1 MCPAALSV
9 SLVTFRPDF
18 ELLTLAVEHLRAAVV
33 LLGASDAGVVRLV
46 AVDNDPGGGRGDCLQ
61 ALLRE
66 HWQAEGREFAIL
78 TGHGNVGYGQGHNMA
93 IAQSSADYH
102 LILNP
107 DVLVAEDALRNALE
121 FMANNPDVGLLAP
134 AFVDEDGSLRHLCK
148 AYPTVID
155 LALRGFAP
163 DAVKRIAHR
172 RLTRYEMKTIDPH
185 AVRRGVPLISGS
197 FMLFRRRVLA
207 RIGGFSKDYFLYF
220 EDFDL
225 SLRAAKFTT
234 VAYVPSVRI
243 VHKGGYASRK
253 GIRHWWMFGRSAYT
267 FFSRHGW
274 KWI

>member
-1 MCPAALSV
+1 MCPAVLSI

-18 ELLTLAVEHLRAAVV
+18 ELLTLAVDRLRAAVV
-33 LLGASDAGVVRLV
+33 KLGAIEASVVRLV

-121 FMANNPDVGLLAP
+121 FMAGNPDVGLLAP

-163 DAVKRIAHR
+163 DAVKRIAQR
-172 RLTRYEMKTIDPH
+172 QLARYEMNAIDPH
-185 AVRRGVPLISGS
+185 AVCRGVPLISGS
-197 FMLFRRRVLA
+197 FMFFRRSVLA
-207 RIGGFSKDYFLYF
+207 RTGGFSKHYFLYF

-225 SLRAAKFTT
+225 SLRTAKFTT
-234 VAYVPSVRI
+234 IAYVPSVRI